1 MGLCWCDS
9 GTGSLLCYGF
19 GTGIWQAC
27 ESTPVADIAVNRHQ
41 SSISSLESLLV
52 STSKYPQLY
61 HDVRLVPLIAPG
73 LQVRSPTPMDSKLE
87 LESDSDESESGAHFW
102 PFTLRLLPPIPTD
115 ETDALADIMMHPL
128 VDGEDQTRPECEFVL
143 A

>member
-27 ESTPVADIAVNRHQ
+27 ESTPVADVAVNRHQ
-41 SSISSLESLLV
+41 SSISSLESL

-61 HDVRLVPLIAPG
+61 VRLVPLIAPG

-102 PFTLRLLPPIPTD
+102 PFTLLPPIPTD
-115 ETDALADIMMHPL
+115 EKDADMHPL
-128 VDGEDQTRPECEFVL
+128 ADGEDQTRPECEFVW